1 MDKLRARLFFQLRR
15 LGKKPGLSLWRLCAA
30 LIAAAL
36 LPGLSQAQTQ
46 PAAKPLANQQDAA
59 ALSTAAES
67 YLRNQLA
74 AVPGAP
80 TITMDPPRT
89 EHLAPC
95 TALSPFMSTPLR
107 LRPRMSVG
115 MRCAAPHVW
124 TTYVQATVSIAGQY
138 YVAAQPLS
146 MGRTLQADDFTPR
159 DADLVSLPTDV
170 VYNLDQAVGMQL
182 VAGMAT
188 GQMLR
193 AGNLRSAHSVQRGQT
208 VKITI
213 SGAGFK
219 VTNEGQAMANAGPGD
234 RVQVRTASGQ
244 IVNGIVQP
252 SGEVKVPF

>member
-1 MDKLRARLFFQLRR
+1 LVAV
-15 LGKKPGLSLWRLCAA
+15 
-30 LIAAAL
+30 L
-36 LPGLSQAQTQ
+36 LPGLGHAQEQ
-46 PAAKPLANQQDAA
+46 PAVRPLANQQDAA
-59 ALSTAAES
+59 ARGAAAES
-67 YLRNQLA
+67 YLRSQLA
-74 AVPGAP
+74 AIPGAP

-89 EHLAPC
+89 DHLAPC

-115 MRCAAPHVW
+115 MRCAAPQVW

-146 MGRTLQADDFTPR
+146 MGRTLQAEDFTPR

-182 VAGMAT
+182 VAGMVT

-193 AGNLRSAHSVQRGQT
+193 AGNLRSAHAVQRGQT

-213 SGAGFK
+213 SGEGFK
-219 VTNEGQAMANAGPGD
+219 VSSEGQAMANAGPGD
-234 RVQVRTASGQ
+234 RVQVRTANGQ
-244 IVNGIVQP
+244 IVNGVVQP
-252 SGEVKVPF
+252 SGEVKVPL

>member
-1 MDKLRARLFFQLRR
+1 MDNLRTRLFSR
-15 LGKKPGLSLWRLCAA
+15 LGRLRQKSALALWRLPAA
-30 LIAAAL
+30 LLAAAL
-36 LPGLSQAQTQ
+36 LPGLGHAQEQ
-46 PAAKPLANQQDAA
+46 PAARPLASQQDAA
-59 ALSTAAES
+59 ALDAAAES

-74 AVPGAP
+74 AIPGAP

-89 EHLAPC
+89 DHLAPC

-115 MRCAAPHVW
+115 MRCAAPQVW

-138 YVAAQPLS
+138 YMAARPLS
-146 MGRTLQADDFTPR
+146 MGRTLQAEDFTLR

-182 VAGMAT
+182 VAGMVT

-193 AGNLRSAHSVQRGQT
+193 AGNLRSAHAVQRGQT

-213 SGAGFK
+213 SGEGFK
-219 VTNEGQAMANAGPGD
+219 VSSEGQAMANAGPGD
-234 RVQVRTASGQ
+234 RVQVRTGNGQ
-244 IVNGIVQP
+244 IVNGVVQP
-252 SGEVKVPF
+252 SGEVKVPL